1 MNRGDATVGGSY
13 MLTGATG
20 FLGSHVMAGLLNKGE
35 RVVIVGRPAGRE
47 SLAERIR
54 RLLGWFGI
62 KHCEEQL
69 EFHEIDFLKPRLG
82 LGADDY
88 ERLRRRGLPI
98 IHCASDTSFAEKKR
112 TKVMRSNVESL
123 NELLN
128 FAEQSRTS
136 YFHLVSSAY
145 AAGTDSRECPEAL
158 VNSKHFNN
166 VYEESKA
173 QAEDI
178 VSARCRKEQI
188 PHTIIRPS
196 IVYGDS
202 LTGRSLRFNALY
214 FPVRSM
220 QQIRDIYL
228 DEIKS
233 NHGIKSAECGIHL
246 DYEGVLHLPVRI
258 FIPNGGKIN
267 LIPVNYFTE
276 TVLSILENPLNE
288 TIYHV
293 TSNHPQSMAGL
304 ASYTERF
311 LKISGIEVVIGTA
324 ASEKMRNPPEEL
336 FDHFIKAYRPY
347 ISDQRIFKRENTDR
361 ATGGILPPD
370 FSYEIFQR
378 CMAFAVSADWGKKLF
393 FD

>member
-62 KHCEEQL
+62 KHCEGQL

-136 YFHLVSSAY
+136 YFHLVSSVY

-158 VNSKHFNN
+158 VNSAHFNN

-173 QAEDI
+173 QAEHV
-178 VSARCRKEQI
+178 VSARCRSAGLF
-188 PHTIIRPS
+188 HTIIRPS

-214 FPVRSM
+214 FPVRSL
-220 QQIRDIYL
+220 QSIRDIYF
-228 DEIKS
+228 DEIK
-233 NHGIKSAECGIHL
+233 NHQGIKAAECGIHL
-246 DYEGVLHLPVRI
+246 DEKGVLHLPIRI
-258 FIPNGGKIN
+258 FIPHEGKIN

-276 TVLSILENPLNE
+276 TVLSILENPLHE

-311 LKISGIEVVIGTA
+311 LEINGIEVVIGTA

-336 FDHFIKAYRPY
+336 FDHFIRAYRPY
-347 ISDQRIFKRENTDR
+347 ISDQRTFKRENTDR
-361 ATGGILPPD
+361 VTGGLLPPD
-370 FSYEIFQR
+370 FSYEIFQK
-378 CMAFAVSADWGKKLF
+378 CMAFAVAADWGKKIF
-393 FD
+393 Q

>member
-1 MNRGDATVGGSY
+1 MPVTEAGDDGKH
-13 MLTGATG
+13 LLIGATG
-20 FLGSHVMAGLLNKGE
+20 FLGSHIMAGLLAKG
-35 RVVIVGRPAGRE
+35 RGVVIAGRPAGGK
-47 SLAERIR
+47 SLQERIR
-54 RLLGWFGI
+54 RLLVWFGME
-62 KHCEEQL
+62 HLEGRL
-69 EFHEIDFLKPRLG
+69 EFHETDFLKKRLG
-82 LGADDY
+82 LGV
-88 ERLRRRGLPI
+88 EEHRRLCGRGLPI
-98 IHCASDTSFAEKKR
+98 IYCASDTSFAEKNR
-112 TKVMRSNVESL
+112 TRVMKSNVENL
-123 NELLN
+123 KEILN
-128 FAEQSRTS
+128 FAWRSRTRC
-136 YFHLVSSAY
+136 FHFISSVY
-145 AAGTDSRECPEAL
+145 AAGIDRLECPEVP

-228 DEIKS
+228 DEIKN

-246 DYEGVLHLPVRI
+246 KDDGALHLPMRI
-258 FIPNGGKIN
+258 FVPKQGKIN
-267 LIPVNYFTE
+267 LIPVNYFTKII
-276 TVLSILENPLNE
+276 LSILETPVNE
-288 TIYHV
+288 AIYHI
-293 TSNHPQSMAGL
+293 TSNHPQSMARL

-324 ASEKMRNPPEEL
+324 AADKMRNPPEEL

-361 ATGGILPPD
+361 ATGGLLPPD
-370 FSYEIFQR
+370 FSYEIFER
-378 CMAFAVSADWGKKLF
+378 CMAYAVSADWGKKLF
-393 FD
+393 C